1 MQNKDN
7 PRLTYTV
14 DEVAKTLGWSTAN
27 AYKLTQTKGFPAIR
41 IGKRIIVPKAG
52 LHQWLE
58 EQAAA
63 GTPIELGGE

>member
-1 MQNKDN
+1 MQNKVS
-7 PRLTYTV
+7 PRITYTV
-14 DEVAKTLGWSTAN
+14 DEVAKLLGLSTAN

-52 LHQWLE
+52 LNQWLE

-63 GTPIELGGE
+63 GTPIKLGGE